1 MNQPILMFYPVHPA
15 AYCLV
20 DKLSLANPYRRG
32 AQYTLLHDVKRF
44 SYNSDVTK
52 LA

>member
-1 MNQPILMFYPVHPA
+1 MFYALHPV
-15 AYCLV
+15 AYCMA
-20 DKLSLANPYRRG
+20 DKLSLANPDRRT
-32 AQYTLLHDVKRF
+32 AQYTLVHDVKRF